1 MTADGARYAS
11 RPVEAG
17 PTGNGRALVTGGAG
31 FIGSHLC
38 ELLLAEGWEV
48 YVLDDLST
56 GSAANVAHLTD
67 RGDFHLVVDSVL
79 SPAVVNELVYKC
91 DVVYHLAAAVGVR
104 LIVERPFQSHT
115 TNVEGT
121 ANVLDHCARFGK
133 RVLVASSSEVY
144 GDHPGEE
151 ELEESARRIY
161 GPTTATRWAYA
172 AAKAID
178 EFLALARHK
187 EDGLDCVIA
196 RLFNTVGPRQS
207 ARYGNVIPSFVGN
220 ALAGRPLEV
229 HGDGTQVRCFCHVSD
244 TIRGLKGLMD
254 AATTAGE
261 IFNIGSNR
269 PIRILD
275 LAERVR
281 ELTSSSSS
289 IVFVPYDQVYGH
301 GIEDMQH
308 RAPSIAKI
316 EAAIGWAPSL
326 SLDDI
331 LADVIEHARRGSRRL
346 DSPIDTCTSQP
357 VQSPG
362 RLRADEL

>member
-1 MTADGARYAS
+1 VNAS
-11 RPVEAG
+11 PAK
-17 PTGNGRALVTGGAG
+17 ALVTGGAG
-31 FIGSHLC
+31 FIGSQLC
-38 ELLLAEGWEV
+38 ELLLDDGLEV
-48 YVLDDLST
+48 FCLDDLST
-56 GSAANVAHLTD
+56 GSAANVAKLEA
-67 RGDFHLVVDSVL
+67 RPRFHLVVDSVL
-79 SPAVVNELVYKC
+79 ASTAVNELVYKC

-104 LIVERPFQSHT
+104 LIVERPFQSHV

-121 ANVLDHCARFGK
+121 ATVLDHCARFGK

-144 GDHPGEE
+144 GDHPGED
-151 ELEESARRIY
+151 ELEETARRIY

-207 ARYGNVIPSFVGN
+207 ARYGNVIPTFVSN

-229 HGDGTQVRCFCHVSD
+229 HGDGTQVRCFCHVVD
-244 TIRGLKGLMD
+244 AVRALKGLMTAD
-254 AATTAGE
+254 GTAGE
-261 IFNIGSNR
+261 VFNVGSNR

-281 ELTSSSSS
+281 ELTSSSSE
-289 IVFVPYDQVYGH
+289 IVFVPYDEVYGV

-308 RAPSIAKI
+308 RAPAIAKI
-316 EAAIGWAPSL
+316 EEAIGWRPTL
-326 SLDDI
+326 GLDRI
-331 LADVIEHARRGSRRL
+331 LQDVLDYVQSRNSERRGGSVVAL
-346 DSPIDTCTSQP
+346 AEDSAES
-357 VQSPG
+357 
-362 RLRADEL
+362 A

>member
-1 MTADGARYAS
+1 VDAS
-11 RPVEAG
+11 AG
-17 PTGNGRALVTGGAG
+17 KALVTGGAG
-31 FIGSHLC
+31 FIGSHLS
-38 ELLLAEGWEV
+38 ELLLEDGWEIFC
-48 YVLDDLST
+48 LDDLST
-56 GSAANVAHLTD
+56 GSAENVAHLQEHP
-67 RGDFHLVVDSVL
+67 RFHLVVESVL

-104 LIVERPFQSHT
+104 LIVERPFQSHV

-121 ANVLDHCARFGK
+121 ATVLDHCARFGK

-144 GDHPGEE
+144 GDHPGAQ
-151 ELEESARRIY
+151 ELVETAQRIY

-207 ARYGNVIPSFVGN
+207 ARYGNVIPTFVSN

-229 HGDGTQVRCFCHVSD
+229 HGDGTQVRCFCHVAD
-244 TIRGLKGLMD
+244 AVRALKGLMT
-254 AATTAGE
+254 AGSTAGE
-261 IFNIGSNR
+261 VFNVGSNR
-269 PIRILD
+269 PIRILE

-281 ELTSSSSS
+281 ELTSSSSE
-289 IVFVPYDQVYGH
+289 IVFVPYDEVYGV

-308 RAPSIAKI
+308 RAPAIAKI
-316 EAAIGWAPSL
+316 QEATGWRP
-326 SLDDI
+326 
-331 LADVIEHARRGSRRL
+331 RL
-346 DSPIDTCTSQP
+346 DLDRILQDVVDY
-357 VQSPG
+357 VQSRNSERRDGSAVAP
-362 RLRADEL
+362 AEEAVEST